1 MKPLSNRSYLSL
13 LTVGDQTWD
22 PSICN
27 SMWPLSR
34 LVLLTT
40 SGSIQSIC
48 TVQERRI
55 LHPDELLALPSGHEW
70 FCQKVYCNS
79 YGPGRSTLRSLNG
92 LASRLTLIL
101 LKTATLQMGETENL
115 VGCQILISCTVLHI
129 INISN
134 LSIWSS
140 CALYHVLIF
149 LHFFGFRL
157 PVSWSSC
164 VSSGLILCPM
174 VSWWVQ

>member
-1 MKPLSNRSYLSL
+1 MSLWHRMKPLSNRSYLSL

-92 LASRLTLIL
+92 LASHMTLIL
-101 LKTATLQMGETENL
+101 LKTVYSAKGWNRNFGR
-115 VGCQILISCTVLHI
+115 V
-129 INISN
+129 SN
-134 LSIWSS
+134 T
-140 CALYHVLIF
+140 YF
-149 LHFFGFRL
+149 LHCNLFIAHTGCRSNETL
-157 PVSWSSC
+157 N
-164 VSSGLILCPM
+164 
-174 VSWWVQ
+174 WWFLVLSVYAEAG